1 MSLKSGFRTLLSG
14 TRSYKTLQHV
24 NKLHQ
29 ISPSVLESQSNLAS
43 LPNFRPGLVIF
54 DKDGTLVCFHTMWNS
69 WCEQLASRMN
79 NETETEVSDVL
90 YDMLGYDS
98 KNKKVRLGMLAEK
111 THPYIKEKVVE
122 MLISEYNFSQW
133 EADEVLKKTWKDTP
147 ENLQIKMTGNLGDLF
162 KQLKDQDI
170 KIAICTSDSR
180 EGTEE
185 FLNKLSLSSYVD
197 MVLCGDDKD
206 SISKPNPH
214 NALFICE
221 KLGVSPSKAIMVGDT
236 PADTI
241 MGQQAQLGL
250 TVGVLTG
257 VGDHSDL
264 SDADLI
270 LSNVDDVVNIVCPEE
285 KTQESSS
292 QTMSNV
298 TLTNRGLSK
307 IVRQHFTN

>member
-1 MSLKSGFRTLLSG
+1 
-14 TRSYKTLQHV
+14 
-24 NKLHQ
+24 
-29 ISPSVLESQSNLAS
+29 
-43 LPNFRPGLVIF
+43 
-54 DKDGTLVCFHTMWNS
+54 
-69 WCEQLASRMN
+69 MN
-79 NETETEVSDVL
+79 NETETEVSDAL

-162 KQLKDQDI
+162 KQLKDQGKKPQPRYSCFSNQNDSSDI

-197 MVLCGDDKD
+197 MVLCGDDED

-257 VGDHSDL
+257 
-264 SDADLI
+264 
-270 LSNVDDVVNIVCPEE
+270 
-285 KTQESSS
+285 
-292 QTMSNV
+292 
-298 TLTNRGLSK
+298 SK
-307 IVRQHFTN
+307 VI